1 MRRVAIIDAV
11 RTPIGRYNGALRQVR
26 PDDLGA
32 RVIEALLER
41 NPQVDPK
48 TIEEVIFGN
57 ANQAGEDNRN
67 VARMSGLLA
76 GLPVEVTGTTINRL
90 CGSGLDAVIAAA
102 RGIALGEGDI
112 YIAGGTESMT
122 RAPFVLAKPDQANP
136 RGNQTM
142 YDTTIGWRF
151 VNDRLADQYG
161 TDSMPETA
169 ENVARQYGIS
179 REAQDDF
186 AFESQQRA
194 KQAIEANRFTEELVA
209 VTQTDRKGN
218 VSVFDRDEHPRPET
232 TREKLSTLRPLFPNG
247 TVTAGNC
254 IWRQRRCVA
263 LLLMSEE
270 KAKALGLTPLGYY
283 RASATAGVEPADH
296 GHWTDRRDKKSPP
309 AGRVDG
315 RTARS
320 DRVKRSLCGS
330 KSCLY
335 RSTWSTDRKSQRQWR
350 SDRLRSSTRASGA
363 RILTTL
369 LHEMRRTNRTYG
381 LATMC
386 VESDKGLPSSS
397 IGRDSYDSLRTRR
410 LLSRSSGFDRPE
422 RLNCSPIT
430 RRLSPCR
437 NKSMRCRSTR
447 KPRVVLFTGTGKA
460 FQCRPPI

>member
-1 MRRVAIIDAV
+1 MKRVAIIDAV

-76 GLPVEVTGTTINRL
+76 GLPVEVAGTTINRL

-194 KQAIEANRFTEELVA
+194 KRAIEAEHFTDELVA
-209 VTQTDRKGN
+209 VTQTDRKGD

-232 TREKLSTLRPLFPNG
+232 TREKLATLRPLFPNG
-247 TVTAGNC
+247 TVTAGNASG
-254 IWRQRRCVA
+254 VNDGASA

-270 KAKALGLTPLGYY
+270 KSNELGLTPLGYY
-283 RASATAGVEPADH
+283 RASATAGVEPAIMGIGPIDATKKVLRRAGLTVEQLDQIELNEAFAAQSLACIEALGLPSEKVNVNGGAIAF
-296 GHWTDRRDKKSPP
+296 GHPL
-309 AGRVDG
+309 G
-315 RTARS
+315 
-320 DRVKRSLCGS
+320 
-330 KSCLY
+330 
-335 RSTWSTDRKSQRQWR
+335 
-350 SDRLRSSTRASGA
+350 ASGA

-386 VESDKGLPSSS
+386 VGVGQGIALVVDREGL
-397 IGRDSYDSLRTRR
+397 
-410 LLSRSSGFDRPE
+410 
-422 RLNCSPIT
+422 
-430 RRLSPCR
+430 
-437 NKSMRCRSTR
+437 
-447 KPRVVLFTGTGKA
+447 V
-460 FQCRPPI
+460 